1 MKLNRYL
8 YILFILIIIDL
19 RIELKILIDHFTF
32 SSLYF
37 AFLRHPLAFFML
49 LSIPLLNKRLK
60 ISK

>member
-60 ISK
+60 NFK